1 MLRHSRAARTAAALA
16 LVSVCGAAACATRP
30 AVEAPGG
37 PPSANAPRGRAGAGA
52 ATGVVTSGEMQRLY
66 RGMGLI
72 AGAGAIPFVASV
84 SFLSTPSPDT
94 TLVLLALSLP
104 PRALSFAREG
114 DRYTADY
121 VVKVEAR
128 RAGTLAAQVEA
139 KESVR
144 VPTFRETSRT
154 DESIIWQQVLR
165 LTPGRYAL
173 GIGLR
178 DESAMRTGTE
188 EASIDVPRLA
198 PGQLATPM
206 PVYEVIPRSTTDS
219 LPRLLARPRATVTF
233 GADSQL
239 PVYIEAAGAQA
250 PSAVLVRVL
259 GDSDTEMWRS
269 TVELTQRQAVRSATV
284 PLPVTR
290 LGVGVS
296 NLEVTAVGGSDTA
309 RTRLFVSLGEDL
321 PIASFEEMLTYLRYF
336 VPPERLKPLREAT
349 VAQRAE
355 RWSAFLRETDPLPG
369 TAEHEGLRD
378 YFLRIR
384 MANVRFREDGPIGWQ
399 TDRGTTY
406 VALGDPD
413 NIYDSALQD
422 PSARVRQQIW
432 EYRSLRLQLVFTDQT
447 GFGRYRLNTAQRG
460 EVEAAIRRKLAQ
472 QQP

>member
-1 MLRHSRAARTAAALA
+1 MVAGVSALA
-16 LVSVCGAAACATRP
+16 AGLSACASRP
-30 AVEAPGG
+30 AVDAPGG
-37 PPSANAPRGRAGAGA
+37 PPNPSGPRGRPGTAA
-52 ATGVVTSGEMQRLY
+52 ATGVVTSSDMQRLY

-72 AGAGAIPFVASV
+72 AGSGAIPFVASA
-84 SFLSTPSPDT
+84 SFLATPSPDT

-114 DRYTADY
+114 DRYTAEY

-128 RAGTLAAQVEA
+128 RGGVMVAQVEA

-165 LTPGRYAL
+165 LTPGRYAV

-188 EASIDVPRLA
+188 EVSIEVPRLA
-198 PGQLATPM
+198 PGQLSTPM

-239 PVYIEAAGAQA
+239 PVYVEAVGAAA
-250 PSAVLVRVL
+250 PASVLVRVL
-259 GDSDTEMWRS
+259 GDGDTEMWRS
-269 TVELTQRQAVRSATV
+269 TVELTERQAVRSATV
-284 PLPVTR
+284 ALPVTR
-290 LGVGVS
+290 LGVGIS
-296 NLEVTAVGGSDTA
+296 NLEISAVGGTDTA
-309 RTRLFVSLGEDL
+309 RTRLFVSLGGDL
-321 PIASFEEMLTYLRYF
+321 PIASFEEMLNYLRYF
-336 VPPERLKPLREAT
+336 VPPERLKPLRDAT
-349 VAQRAE
+349 VGQRAE
-355 RWSAFLRETDPLPG
+355 RWSTFLRETDPLPG

-378 YFLRIR
+378 YFQRIR
-384 MANVRFREDGPIGWQ
+384 MANARFREDGPVGWQ

-447 GFGRYRLNTAQRG
+447 GFGRYRLNSAQRG